1 MCRASPP
8 PYKHSKLKHFF
19 IFSALTLSLNTT
31 AIDANQAVEQIKSQL
46 TSKAIGTTESYIN
59 TQANEFINNFGKGR
73 TSITIKGI
81 ESDKPSYSIDTI
93 QPISEF
99 DSGIKALTYIQG
111 SVFNAENEGE
121 RRNIL
126 NLGLG
131 QRYLIEDERA
141 IAGINLF
148 VDYEGSS
155 KHKRASLGLEYQ
167 RSNFSATA
175 NKYYPISDKKVIG
188 DYTEEPLAGHDI
200 NLTGQMPYAPWA
212 SIKGTHYYWDQTVG
226 DNISGN
232 ILGIEII
239 LSPSTS
245 FEFGQENSNTIQK
258 QSYAKLSIKLPFD
271 EDEKATNFVLDDT
284 PFRAAAMMNLSL
296 LAMIER
302 SQQIKVEKILNNIA
316 PVFSSSASA
325 SVAENQTSAI
335 TLVATDDQAISYS
348 ISGTDSALFAV
359 NTSTGVVAF
368 VTAPDY
374 ESPSDSG
381 ANNVY
386 NFTATA
392 TDTKGLATTQS
403 VVISVTD
410 VAEQGVSTSQS
421 ALTVGEAGT
430 NTYTLVLNVAPTAN
444 VVITP
449 ASNNTSAATVSSAL
463 TFTTTNWATPQAVI
477 ITGVNDGNNI
487 NESVVISHSTTSA
500 DADYNAIS
508 ISSVAVTMA
517 DNDTAGITASAISGN
532 TIEDATTATF
542 TLVLNTQPT
551 ADVVIGLTSNDIT
564 EGTVSPS
571 SVTFTNADWSTPKPV
586 IITGVNDDVDD
597 GDIAYSIVTAAAI
610 STDADYSALN
620 AADVSVTNTDND
632 TVGITQSATSAT
644 IGEAGTGTYTVVL
657 NTQPTANVTVTL
669 TSNDTTAATVTSS
682 LTFTSANWSSAQT
695 VTITGVNDA
704 DLVSEI
710 VTISHTL
717 AGHGYNAVTMTNFT
731 ATMTDDDVFASGETF
746 NGEVYLTITSPD
758 TGKVWLD
765 RNLGASQVCSA
776 SNDSDCYGD
785 LYQWGRAT
793 DGHESRTSG
802 TTATLATTITPGTNT
817 FVTNDTSPYD
827 WSSADSTG
835 SSRTIAWAVNDGTG
849 ICPAGFSVPTE
860 AELTADTISA
870 TTTDITN
877 SATAYS
883 SFLKIPVAGS
893 RNRTDGALTN
903 VGSLPKLW
911 SRSADGSYGRY
922 LYVDSDIATFFSTV
936 RAFGLSVRCIGD

>member
-1 MCRASPP
+1 MSSLTP

-410 VAEQGVSTSQS
+410 VADQGVSTSQS

-682 LTFTSANWSSAQT
+682 LTFTSANWSSVQT

-893 RNRTDGALTN
+893 RNRTDGSLTN

>member
-1 MCRASPP
+1 MSSLTP

-682 LTFTSANWSSAQT
+682 LTFTSANWSSVQT

>member
-1 MCRASPP
+1 M
-8 PYKHSKLKHFF
+8 
-19 IFSALTLSLNTT
+19 
-31 AIDANQAVEQIKSQL
+31 
-46 TSKAIGTTESYIN
+46 
-59 TQANEFINNFGKGR
+59 
-73 TSITIKGI
+73 
-81 ESDKPSYSIDTI
+81 
-93 QPISEF
+93 
-99 DSGIKALTYIQG
+99 
-111 SVFNAENEGE
+111 
-121 RRNIL
+121 
-126 NLGLG
+126 
-131 QRYLIEDERA
+131 IEDERA

-586 IITGVNDDVDD
+586 IITGVN
-597 GDIAYSIVTAAAI
+597 G
-610 STDADYSALN
+610 
-620 AADVSVTNTDND
+620 
-632 TVGITQSATSAT
+632 
-644 IGEAGTGTYTVVL
+644 
-657 NTQPTANVTVTL
+657 
-669 TSNDTTAATVTSS
+669 
-682 LTFTSANWSSAQT
+682 
-695 VTITGVNDA
+695 
-704 DLVSEI
+704 
-710 VTISHTL
+710 
-717 AGHGYNAVTMTNFT
+717 
-731 ATMTDDDVFASGETF
+731 
-746 NGEVYLTITSPD
+746 
-758 TGKVWLD
+758 
-765 RNLGASQVCSA
+765 
-776 SNDSDCYGD
+776 
-785 LYQWGRAT
+785 
-793 DGHESRTSG
+793 
-802 TTATLATTITPGTNT
+802 
-817 FVTNDTSPYD
+817 
-827 WSSADSTG
+827 
-835 SSRTIAWAVNDGTG
+835 
-849 ICPAGFSVPTE
+849 
-860 AELTADTISA
+860 
-870 TTTDITN
+870 
-877 SATAYS
+877 
-883 SFLKIPVAGS
+883 
-893 RNRTDGALTN
+893 
-903 VGSLPKLW
+903 
-911 SRSADGSYGRY
+911 
-922 LYVDSDIATFFSTV
+922 
-936 RAFGLSVRCIGD
+936 

>member
-1 MCRASPP
+1 VSSLTP

-682 LTFTSANWSSAQT
+682 LTFTSANWSSVQT

>member
-1 MCRASPP
+1 
-8 PYKHSKLKHFF
+8 
-19 IFSALTLSLNTT
+19 
-31 AIDANQAVEQIKSQL
+31 
-46 TSKAIGTTESYIN
+46 
-59 TQANEFINNFGKGR
+59 
-73 TSITIKGI
+73 
-81 ESDKPSYSIDTI
+81 
-93 QPISEF
+93 
-99 DSGIKALTYIQG
+99 
-111 SVFNAENEGE
+111 
-121 RRNIL
+121 
-126 NLGLG
+126 
-131 QRYLIEDERA
+131 LIEDERA

-704 DLVSEI
+704 DLVSET

-717 AGHGYNAVTMTNFT
+717 AGGGYNAVTMTNFT

>member
-1 MCRASPP
+1 MSSLTP

-430 NTYTLVLNVAPTAN
+430 NTYTLVLNVAPSAN

-644 IGEAGTGTYTVVL
+644 IGEAGTGTYTGVL
-657 NTQPTANVTVTL
+657 NTQPTAKVTVTL

-682 LTFTSANWSSAQT
+682 LTFTSANWSSVQT